1 MRTSLG
7 RFRALSVAVIVFTF
21 VFCGR
26 PDLARGQ
33 QAAVTSE
40 TPRPATSN
48 YVPMTAEDR
57 WSDYVRQNFAQPGVF
72 FQTVVTAL
80 GDQTG
85 NVPSEWGKSVGKF
98 PQRIGSEF
106 SRFTIGGTIKSMIA
120 AGLHEDTRFHSCV
133 CRGAWHRTI
142 HAVSRTLLT
151 YNQDGKRTL
160 DIAGLAGLYGGAM
173 VMTTWYPSGYTALG
187 YGVRQ
192 GNLAAGITTGIYVIR
207 EFSPELKRLF
217 RHKEAKDIRAGREID
232 YSMPRERVDAAEQA

>member
-7 RFRALSVAVIVFTF
+7 RSRASLVAVISFTF

-33 QAAVTSE
+33 QAVVTNK
-40 TPRPATSN
+40 TLLPPMSN

-57 WSDYVRQNFAQPGVF
+57 WNDYVRQNFAQPGVF
-72 FQTVVTAL
+72 FQTFFTAL

-85 NVPSEWGKSVGKF
+85 NVPSEWGKSADNF
-98 PQRIGSEF
+98 PQRLGSEF
-106 SRFTIGGTIKSMIA
+106 ARFTIGGTIKSTIA
-120 AGLHEDTRFHSCV
+120 AGLNEDTRFHPCL
-133 CRGAWHRTI
+133 CHGAWHRTI

-160 DIAGLAGLYGGAM
+160 DIAGLAGVYGGPM
-173 VMTTWYPSGYTALG
+173 VMTAWYPSRYTALG

-192 GNLAAGITTGIYVIR
+192 GNIAVGITTGIYVIR
-207 EFSPELKRLF
+207 EFSPELKQLL
-217 RHKEAKDIRAGREID
+217 RHRNTDTRTR
-232 YSMPRERVDAAEQA
+232 